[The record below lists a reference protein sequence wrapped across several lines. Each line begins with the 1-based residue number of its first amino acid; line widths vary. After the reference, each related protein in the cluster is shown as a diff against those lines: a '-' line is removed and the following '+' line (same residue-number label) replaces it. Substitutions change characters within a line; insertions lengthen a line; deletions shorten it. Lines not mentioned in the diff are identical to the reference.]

1 MGGINTTPMTLQVT
15 FPSTVIKPICGF
27 QCNSNLHLSIARLIS
42 GDMSP
47 ATHPKIF
54 AYAKFNLDALLSLAT
69 RLRGRSCSADPSIRP
84 KTGSLNWVIFITFD
98 DGIEWAFRSPRN
110 GPSAILTEESASKLL
125 ASEAST
131 LKYLRANSSVPV
143 PEVYSFRLA
152 QITPSNVIKY
162 NPRTFVNSSK
172 KREL

>member
-1 MGGINTTPMTLQVT
+1 
-15 FPSTVIKPICGF
+15 
-27 QCNSNLHLSIARLIS
+27 
-42 GDMSP
+42 MSP
-47 ATHPKIF
+47 ATRPKIF

-69 RLRGRSCSADPSIRP
+69 RLRGRPCSADPSTRP

-125 ASEAST
+125 VSEAST
-131 LKYLRANSSVPV
+131 LNYLRANSSVPV

-152 QITPSNVIKY
+152 QITPSYVIEY
-162 NPRTFVNSSK
+162 ILGTFVNSSK
-172 KREL
+172 

>member
-1 MGGINTTPMTLQVT
+1 MGGINTSPMTLQVA
-15 FPSTVIKPICGF
+15 FPSTVIKPLCGF
-27 QCNSNLHLSIARLIS
+27 QCANLVSNILNSNLHLSITRLIS

-47 ATHPKIF
+47 ATRPKIF
-54 AYAKFNLDALLSLAT
+54 AYANFNLDALLSLAT
-69 RLRGRSCSADPSIRP
+69 RLRGRSCSADTSTRP
-84 KTGSLNWVIFITFD
+84 ETGSLNWVIFITFD

-125 ASEAST
+125 VSEAST

-152 QITPSNVIKY
+152 
-162 NPRTFVNSSK
+162 
-172 KREL
+172 